1 MVNRAGLGRWVG
13 GALGGFLPTGL
24 FGRFFALLIL
34 YLYAGQ
40 TISKKHQLSFFVEE
54 VKVTSHPFPGQPSA
68 VGIKLARMRSI
79 QTPSHTSCTSRP
91 LLWPGLP
98 ACTGSSILHQD
109 LGPHPSFHPS
119 DCKRIAHGL
128 PPGCPPEYL
137 SIPSDAHSIPSGHC
151 PCLASRP
158 GTGCSSFKNPFLL
171 YSYQLM

>member
-1 MVNRAGLGRWVG
+1 M
-13 GALGGFLPTGL
+13 GGFLPTGL

-79 QTPSHTSCTSRP
+79 QIPFHTSCTSRP

-119 DCKRIAHGL
+119 DCKRIAQVYPQGAPQSTSVYPQMHTVYPQDIAL
-128 PPGCPPEYL
+128 ALLQDQALAAHL
-137 SIPSDAHSIPSGHC
+137 SRTPSSCTHI
-151 PCLASRP
+151 
-158 GTGCSSFKNPFLL
+158 N
-171 YSYQLM
+171 